1 MVLPYSNVCKRCR
14 QNGKQ
19 DQTAPSRAVWSGCT
33 LFAKTC
39 LSTNLRSLRYVHMM
53 VFAQSDQRLC
63 CSLLRQEAAK
73 TGFLVTW
80 LKSSLIWVYTV
91 CQDLSVHKLIITL
104 CSHDGIY
111 PKYWNSWNEPHH
123 EKTCFAICEQ
133 QRRRSACAFT
143 AFIVRCLDRIIPL
156 VSTFKI
162 SSLYTRRKR
171 STCTPLAYYRRM
183 SWPVPEDYLT
193 CVNSR
198 QVTTEH
204 KGHFIQ
210 REFIYLLYILL
221 KIGECHMLR

>member
-1 MVLPYSNVCKRCR
+1 MVKKKTRKTGHMKNCYRYPKLWRKKRWFYGTVVCKRCR

-63 CSLLRQEAAK
+63 CSLLRLEAAK

-91 CQDLSVHKLIITL
+91 CQDLSVHKLKIITL

-123 EKTCFAICEQ
+123 EKTCFAICEE
-133 QRRRSACAFT
+133 QRHRSACAF
-143 AFIVRCLDRIIPL
+143 VQSDQCLYCSLLRQDSFYIQNFKPL
-156 VSTFKI
+156 HTRETVN
-162 SSLYTRRKR
+162 LYAAGV
-171 STCTPLAYYRRM
+171 L
-183 SWPVPEDYLT
+183 
-193 CVNSR
+193 
-198 QVTTEH
+198 
-204 KGHFIQ
+204 
-210 REFIYLLYILL
+210 
-221 KIGECHMLR
+221 